1 MDRIVI
7 GLCGGTGSGKTTLAN
22 RIYKAFGDDAL
33 LLGMDCYYKNNP
45 DMPYEERVK
54 INYDHPNAFDTDL
67 FVTHLEML
75 RRGEKI
81 FHPTYDF
88 TKYLRA
94 DKWIETES
102 KRVIITEG
110 LLLFENKRIVD
121 NLDIKIFVDT
131 DADVRILR
139 RILRD
144 VKERGRSL
152 DSVVKQYLTTV
163 KPMHEMF
170 IEPSK
175 RVADVIVPEG
185 GHNEVAFDMIFSAIL
200 KKIND

>member
-22 RIYKAFGDDAL
+22 RIYKAFGDEAL
-33 LLGMDCYYKNNP
+33 LLGMDCYYKDNP

-81 FHPTYDF
+81 VHPTYDF
-88 TKYLRA
+88 TKHLRS
-94 DKWIETES
+94 DKWVETDS

-110 LLLFENKRIVD
+110 ILLFEDKRIVD

-175 RVADVIVPEG
+175 RVADIIVPEG

>member
-45 DMPYEERVK
+45 DMPYEDRVK

-81 FHPTYDF
+81 IHLTYDF

>member
-33 LLGMDCYYKNNP
+33 LLGMDCYYKDNP

-81 FHPTYDF
+81 VHPTYDF
-88 TKYLRA
+88 TKHLRA

-110 LLLFENKRIVD
+110 ILLFENKRIVD

-144 VKERGRSL
+144 VKDRGRSL

-163 KPMHEMF
+163 KPMHETF

>member
-200 KKIND
+200 KKING